1 MKVLDTSFLA
11 SLYLLQD
18 SNHSKA
24 KQQMDM
30 EMETPLIL
38 AENILHETLTILSC
52 RQDITLA
59 KEVYLEM
66 TQNTKVQIYHFT
78 PLETQEI
85 LDLFFSLGR
94 KLSVPD
100 VSVIYLAKRLNTD
113 ALTFDEEILKHI
125 R

>member
-1 MKVLDTSFLA
+1 MKILDTSFLA

-78 PLETQEI
+78 PLVSADQEFPNI
-85 LDLFFSLGR
+85 AD
-94 KLSVPD
+94 SVPA
-100 VSVIYLAKRLNTD
+100 SFAEPKQQQKI
-113 ALTFDEEILKHI
+113 
-125 R
+125 